1 MAAEDLLYDPI
12 YQATKRSGIGTQT
25 GSSKGNPLVDS
36 FLNVMFFIE
45 PEGVTTLGQSVSRP
59 GRG

>member
-12 YQATKRSGIGTQT
+12 SQATKRSGIRTQI
-25 GSSKGNPLVDS
+25 GSSRGNPLVDS
-36 FLNVMFFIE
+36 FLNVYFLIE
-45 PEGVTTLGQSVSRP
+45 PEGVTTLGQSVPWP